1 MGIEDLRLLL
11 LLPTTEAYQ
20 QQVKEHRMKKSEIW
34 EDFYRTDAMTR
45 DDWKGPNYDLRHF
58 VTRYAAHGFHHLIC
72 KEKRHHEPSDKC
84 VCELCGTQCTRYHV
98 DVCKERTVSM
108 KKICCGD

>member
-1 MGIEDLRLLL
+1 MGRLLQDRRHDQRGL
-11 LLPTTEAYQ
+11 EGT
-20 QQVKEHRMKKSEIW
+20 K
-34 EDFYRTDAMTR
+34 
-45 DDWKGPNYDLRHF
+45 LRPKTP
-58 VTRYAAHGFHHLIC
+58 VTRYAEHGFHHLIC

-84 VCELCGTQCTRYHV
+84 VCELYGTQCSRYHV